1 MEYGLIGGLI
11 ALSVTGFSWSLT
23 GIVMSSAPRKGVDS
37 SLVLLFGAF
46 VAMSIMAI
54 WIVIERPPFR
64 LEMIF
69 PAAIYI
75 VGGIFN
81 FALLQLMSIAMQK
94 GPNGVIWGI
103 VQSGIIW
110 PFMTGVIFFDV
121 ILTPTRGC
129 GMVLLLIALALFGKA
144 KPQGAAAHTHD
155 HKWLILAF
163 IAFVCCGIQQT
174 LSNMPSYFES
184 VRNISPLYRSM
195 SARGGLVLGVLFYNL
210 YRRIFHGFRLH
221 ISQLARPALWGYVVM
236 IQGFS
241 LISGY
246 FLFYPG
252 QDALAR
258 AGIGSASYPLL
269 VSACL
274 IGFFLYSTLVL
285 REKNHP
291 IQYIAFFC
299 CLSGI
304 IMICV
309 QVDILGNLFRWC
321 RELFNSNVVTAA
333 ITYLLN

>member
-1 MEYGLIGGLI
+1 MTLEYGLIGGLI
-11 ALSVTGFSWSLT
+11 ALAVTGLSWSIT

-46 VAMSIMAI
+46 VAMSFMAI
-54 WIVIERPPFR
+54 WIAIEQPS
-64 LEMIF
+64 LTVEMIL
-69 PAAIYI
+69 PLAVYI
-75 VGGIFN
+75 IGGIFN

-110 PFMTGVIFFDV
+110 PFMTGIIFFGV
-121 ILTPTRGC
+121 VLTPTRGC
-129 GMVLLLIALALFGKA
+129 GMVLLLIALTLFGKA
-144 KPQGAAAHTHD
+144 KPQGAAANTHD
-155 HKWLILAF
+155 HKWLLLAF

-184 VRNISPLYRSM
+184 VRSISPLYRSM
-195 SARGGLVLGVLFYNL
+195 AARGGLVLGVLFYNL
-210 YRRIFHGFRLH
+210 YRRIFQGFRLH

-236 IQGFS
+236 MQGFS
-241 LISGY
+241 LFSGY

-252 QDALAR
+252 QDALAK

-285 REKNHP
+285 REKNRP
-291 IQYIAFFC
+291 IQYVAFFC

-304 IMICV
+304 IMICL
-309 QVDILGNLFRWC
+309 QLDPLGALFRIC
-321 RELFNSNVVTAA
+321 RDAIMPVAA
-333 ITYLLN
+333 VISGFIS